1 MRLLIVDGTT
11 EAQALVAKRIEAFNQ
26 SDMETLDLR
35 VKLVGEREYAERLNE
50 ADVLVLGSG
59 LSERATVIARQAKS
73 LVPWIH
79 IVMFVTDE
87 AYSGGAFRAAHFVG
101 VRKVLPDSASPLDFL
116 QELVAIHAE
125 FRREGRTREGRVVV
139 VAHAKGGVGA
149 TSVAGALAEVC
160 SVYHRRTML
169 WDLDVET
176 RDLCRAL
183 TVNGVEAKVV
193 SAWVNGSRELT
204 RESLK
209 DALIPISSDVSVLM
223 PPDSMAES
231 MDLVCHTDGM
241 AIAQRIVE
249 LARVMHDVI
258 IIDTGGRM
266 GPATGS
272 LLRVADQVLIVL
284 DDTIL
289 GLTAVDLY
297 LTYVKT
303 LVGNIERIVF
313 VVNPYSG
320 ALLGVPQIA
329 AELEPAHHLGE
340 MPWRLPPIPN
350 DPKAA
355 LWPGSG
361 RTLYSMGQK
370 GTRIALEQIAR
381 ELGLVDLQEGDGRVA
396 VMQPLGPPG
405 AGVDPSAAGSGG
417 WLSRVLGRKPSG
429 KQEVRESPKQV
440 TDYAGKA

>member
-1 MRLLIVDGTT
+1 MRLLIIDSTT
-11 EAQALVAKRIEAFNQ
+11 EAQAICAKRIEAFNQ

-35 VKLVGEREYAERLNE
+35 VKLVGERDYQERIHE
-50 ADVLVLGSG
+50 ADVVVLGSG
-59 LSERATVIARQAKS
+59 LGERATAIARQVKS
-73 LVPWIH
+73 VVPWIH
-79 IVMFVTDE
+79 VVMFVTDE

-125 FRREGRTREGRVVV
+125 FRREGRTREGRVVAV
-139 VAHAKGGVGA
+139 THAKGGTGA
-149 TSVAGALAEVC
+149 TSISAALAEVC

-193 SAWVNGSRELT
+193 SAWVNGSRELS

-241 AIAQRIVE
+241 VIAQRIVE

-258 IIDTGGRM
+258 IVDTAGRM

-272 LLRVADQVLIVL
+272 ILRLADVVLVVI

-297 LTYVKT
+297 LSYVKT
-303 LVGNIERIVF
+303 LVGSPERIVF

-340 MPWRLPPIPN
+340 APWRLPPVPN

-361 RTLYSMGQK
+361 RTLYSMGQRS
-370 GTRIALEQIAR
+370 TRLALEQIAR
-381 ELGLVDLQEGDGRVA
+381 EIGIIDDGRPSVA
-396 VMQPLGPPG
+396 TSQGLSPT
-405 AGVDPSAAGSGG
+405 ASSAPVESSSGG
-417 WLSRVLGRKPSG
+417 WLSKIIGRKSPERQNFQAVSG
-429 KQEVRESPKQV
+429 KSV
-440 TDYAGKA
+440 TDTPNKA

>member
-1 MRLLIVDGTT
+1 MKLLIVDAST
-11 EAQALVAKRIEAFNQ
+11 EAQAFCAKRIESFNQ
-26 SDMETLDLR
+26 SDMEMLDLK
-35 VKLVGEREYAERLNE
+35 VKLVNERDFLDRVAE

-59 LSERATVIARQAKS
+59 LSERGTAMARQAIS
-73 LVPWIH
+73 AVPWIH

-87 AYSGGAFRAAHFVG
+87 AYGGGAFRAAHSAG
-101 VRKVLPDSASPLDFL
+101 VRKVFPDSASPLDFL

-125 FRREGRTREGRVVV
+125 FRREGRTREGRI
-139 VAHAKGGVGA
+139 VAVTHAKGGVGA
-149 TSVAGALAEVC
+149 TSIAAALTEVC

-176 RDLCRAL
+176 RDLSRSL

-193 SAWVNGSRELT
+193 SAWVNGSRDIT
-204 RESLK
+204 RESLT

-223 PPDSMAES
+223 PPDRMAES

-241 AIAQRIVE
+241 TIAQRILE
-249 LARVMHDVI
+249 LSRVMFDVI
-258 IIDTGGRM
+258 IVDTAGRM

-272 LLRVADQVLIVL
+272 ILRAADVVLIVI

-297 LTYVKT
+297 LTFVKT
-303 LVGNIERIVF
+303 LVGGTDRIVF
-313 VVNPYSG
+313 LVNPYSG
-320 ALLGVPQIA
+320 ALLGVPHIA
-329 AELEPAHHLGE
+329 AELEPAHNLGE
-340 MPWRLPPIPN
+340 NPWRLPPVPN

-370 GTRIALEQIAR
+370 STRVVLEKIAR
-381 ELGLVDLQEGDGRVA
+381 ELGLIDSAE
-396 VMQPLGPPG
+396 
-405 AGVDPSAAGSGG
+405 AAGSTPPGG
-417 WLSRVLGRKPSG
+417 ASGAGGGGIMGKIFGRKSSG
-429 KQEVRESPKQV
+429 SQENFGAKKEV
-440 TDYAGKA
+440 T